1 MAKKKKELK
10 VPNGKSWFYKL
21 VSVFTP
27 LIFKKPQIINLAGEI
42 ADKSIVVVNH
52 SAKSGPPALDRYFP
66 KTTCKWGA
74 HEMFEGYK
82 SRKAYLRDILYIK
95 KLGMKPG
102 FKVSFKSGLMAA
114 LNPPIYRGMRMI
126 PTYPDGRL
134 SSTLRVSAAALDQNL
149 SVMIFPE
156 NSNEGY
162 KEVLTEFFPGFVM
175 LAEKYYRAKGE
186 DVPVYPS
193 YYHLKKRILV
203 IGKPMYVQDYVKQGK
218 DRYEIAQ
225 IFCDAVNALY
235 FEYVQNAPEVQKK

>member
-82 SRKAYLRDILYIK
+82 SRKAYLRDILYIRCN
-95 KLGMKPG
+95 
-102 FKVSFKSGLMAA
+102 F
-114 LNPPIYRGMRMI
+114 
-126 PTYPDGRL
+126 
-134 SSTLRVSAAALDQNL
+134 Q
-149 SVMIFPE
+149 
-156 NSNEGY
+156 
-162 KEVLTEFFPGFVM
+162 
-175 LAEKYYRAKGE
+175 
-186 DVPVYPS
+186 
-193 YYHLKKRILV
+193 RIV
-203 IGKPMYVQDYVKQGK
+203 
-218 DRYEIAQ
+218 
-225 IFCDAVNALY
+225 
-235 FEYVQNAPEVQKK
+235 